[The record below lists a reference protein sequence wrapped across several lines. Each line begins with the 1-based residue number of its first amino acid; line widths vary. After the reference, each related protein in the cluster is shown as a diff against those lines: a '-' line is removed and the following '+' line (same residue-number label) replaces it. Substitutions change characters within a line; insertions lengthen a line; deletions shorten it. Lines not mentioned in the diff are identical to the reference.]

1 MGRSIRWQ
9 AIFALGGIV
18 LVGVFLFS
26 IASAR
31 TTVLVPDEGGMYVEG
46 LVGAP
51 QHINPLLAQFGRVDK
66 DLVSLVFNGLTHTNG
81 QDMVE
86 PDLALDWTVSPDGIT
101 YLFKLR
107 RDVRWSDGERFDA
120 DDVVFTIGLM
130 QDPAFPGSP
139 TLSQLWRSVGVHKV
153 DDYTVRFQLTE
164 PYPAFLDNTNIGMLP
179 AHVLEGVGAQQLAT
193 HSFNAHPIGTGP
205 FMLTEISTKHAVLV
219 PNPRHFRNQQPFL
232 SGIEFRFYDTHEQ
245 LLTAYQE
252 GEILGISEVP
262 PYLLPQAA
270 SIPTLNL
277 YSARL
282 SGYKIVYLNLLDK
295 ENLPFFQDVEV
306 RTALLQ
312 SLDRQKLIDSSLNG
326 QGLVANGPIRPWI
339 WAYEPSI
346 TYPAYDPARA
356 KSLLDEAAW
365 VDQNGDGIRE
375 KDGHPLQFTLLT
387 TDEPDALAMAE
398 AMAAQWAP
406 MGIGV
411 SVETI
416 EPGLGDRLAGHEFQA
431 ALVDLLLSGDPDPY
445 PMWDQT
451 QIDGGQNY
459 GGWDNRQ
466 VSEALEQARRIV
478 DQEERRK
485 SYIEFQ
491 RIFAA
496 EIPALIIS
504 YPIYTYAVDE
514 SIRQV
519 QIEPMVS
526 PSQRF
531 NNIAD
536 WYMNTRRMMV
546 ITTPSPLP

>member
-9 AIFALGGIV
+9 AIIALGGFI

-26 IASAR
+26 IASSR
-31 TTVLVPDEGGMYVEG
+31 TTVLVPDEGGIYVEG
-46 LVGAP
+46 LVGTP
-51 QHINPLLAQFGRVDK
+51 QYVNPLLAQYDQVDK
-66 DLVSLVFNGLTHTNG
+66 DLVSLIFNGLTRTNG
-81 QDMVE
+81 QDVVE

-101 YLFKLR
+101 YLFRLR
-107 RDVRWSDGERFDA
+107 RGVRWSDGEPFNA

-130 QDPAFPGSP
+130 QDPAFPGE
-139 TLSQLWRSVGVHKV
+139 LALAQLWRSVAVQKV

-164 PYPAFLDNTNIGMLP
+164 PYPPFLDNTSIGILP
-179 AHVLEGVGAQQLAT
+179 EHVLRDVPAQQLAI
-193 HSFNAHPIGTGP
+193 HSFSAHPIGTGP
-205 FMLTEISTKHAVLV
+205 FMLTDISTKHATLV
-219 PNPRHFRNQQPFL
+219 PNPRYFRNRQPFL
-232 SGIEFRFYDTHEQ
+232 AGIEFRFYDSSEQ
-245 LLTAYQE
+245 LLAAYRS
-252 GEILGISEVP
+252 GDILGISNVP
-262 PYLLPQAA
+262 PYLLPRAA
-270 SIPTLNL
+270 AMSTLNL

-295 ENLPFFQDVEV
+295 ENLPFFQDKAV

-312 SLDRQKLIDSSLNG
+312 SLDRQKLIDTSLNG
-326 QGLVANGPIRPWI
+326 QGLVADGPIRPWI

-346 TYPAYDPARA
+346 SFPTYDPALA
-356 KSLLDEAAW
+356 KALLDQAGW
-365 VDQNGDGIRE
+365 LDQNGDGIRE
-375 KDGHPLQFTLLT
+375 KDGRPFQFTLLT
-387 TDEPDALAMAE
+387 TEEPDSAAVAE
-398 AMAAQWAP
+398 ALAAQWAR

-416 EPGLGDRLAGHEFQA
+416 GSGLGDRLASHQFQA
-431 ALVDLLLSGDPDPY
+431 ALADLLLSGDPDPY

-478 DQEERRK
+478 DQEERRA

-491 RIFAA
+491 RLFA
-496 EIPALIIS
+496 EEMPALIIS
-504 YPIYTYAVDE
+504 YPVYTYAVDQ

-519 QIEPMVS
+519 QIGPLVA

-531 NNIAD
+531 DNIAD
-536 WYMNTRRMMV
+536 WYMNTSRMM
-546 ITTPSPLP
+546 IATTPSPLP